1 VFSLCQYGL
10 DHVWTWGPSVGGN
23 LWRTTDDINDTWQ
36 RMAEIGFSQ
45 LPLARYAGPGHWND
59 PDMLEVGNGG
69 MTDTEYRTHMSLWA
83 ILAAPLL
90 AGNDLSRMTPA
101 TKAILLNKEVIAVDQ
116 DKLGKEGSRALAMG
130 LTEIWTKP
138 LSGDA
143 LAAGLFN
150 RDTEAHSVTL
160 HLKDVGFPASAKLR
174 DLWAHKDVS
183 ATDGAYTVT
192 VPGHGVVLLKV
203 SR

>member
-1 VFSLCQYGL
+1 MQ
-10 DHVWTWGPSVGGN
+10 
-23 LWRTTDDINDTWQ
+23 
-36 RMAEIGFSQ
+36 A
-45 LPLARYAGPGHWND
+45 PGHWND

-90 AGNDLSRMTPA
+90 AGNDLSKMTPE

-116 DKLGKEGSRALAMG
+116 DKLGKQGDRAMAWGM
-130 LTEIWTKP
+130 TEIWTKP
-138 LSGDA
+138 LSGGA

-160 HLKDVGFPASAKLR
+160 HLQDIGFAVRCKAARPVGAQRCFR
-174 DLWAHKDVS
+174 DRWILH
-183 ATDGAYTVT
+183 
-192 VPGHGVVLLKV
+192 GHGAGAWRGAAEGKPLDSMHEEPGLAGRGGICAAPATCRPRLPMGGGYNK
-203 SR
+203 RCEADAPGR